1 MWWAIRGTWR
11 GGGRAVRKD
20 EVGELWA
27 RVRETLNEDGEW
39 MMMDEEE
46 LQARRNGVQ
55 ADEP

>member
-1 MWWAIRGTWR
+1 M
-11 GGGRAVRKD
+11 
-20 EVGELWA
+20 GELWA